1 MNNFK
6 KLGLTALA
14 GSLAAVSA
22 NAGEMA
28 VSGAAMMSYTSQDT
42 SEVTGNPFGLK
53 TNLAFSGSGELDNG
67 WNVSYY
73 MASQDQ
79 FAGQSSASL
88 SVDMGDSGTM
98 LFDQGTGSGLWGI
111 RDKLPRAGE
120 ESWDSLDTSSD
131 GFVGFGTKGKLVY
144 SNAFADVNYSV
155 SYMNQGAVSN
165 SDGSASSGGDGS
177 SWDVSGSHSP
187 MDGLNLYAG
196 YGQRKETTET
206 NNNDHDVDTT
216 VAATYAYG
224 MVTVGAQLS
233 SMQEGDFN
241 GTHKKMQGFGVA
253 VNVNDNLSISW
264 NERETQFD
272 KASAVDVDAKTEG
285 LGLAYTMGSMKFT
298 AQMNEG
304 SNLGGVAGASDEDT
318 ELTVSFAF

>member
-6 KLGLTALA
+6 KIGLTALA

-53 TNLAFSGSGELDNG
+53 TNLAFTGSGEMDNG
-67 WNVSYY
+67 FNVTYY
-73 MASQDQ
+73 MNSSDQ
-79 FAGQSSASL
+79 FAGQTSASL
-88 SVDMGDSGTM
+88 SLDMGDMGTM
-98 LFDQGTGSGLWGI
+98 LFDQGTGSGLWAI
-111 RDKLPRAGE
+111 RDKLPKVGE
-120 ESWDSLDTSSD
+120 ESYDSLDTTSD

-144 SNAFADVNYSV
+144 SNAISDINYSV

-165 SDGSASSGGDGS
+165 SDGSASSGGEGS

-187 MDGLNLYAG
+187 MDGLNVYAG
-196 YGQRKETTET
+196 YGQRKETVTAA
-206 NNNDHDVDTT
+206 NDHDTHST
-216 VAATYAYG
+216 VAATYAIG
-224 MVTVGAQLS
+224 MVTVGAQLANAD
-233 SMQEGDFN
+233 EGDAN
-241 GTHKKMQGFGVA
+241 GTLQKMQGYGIA
-253 VNVNDNLSISW
+253 ININDNLSVSW
-264 NERETQFD
+264 NERETTYD
-272 KASAVDVDAKTEG
+272 NELTTDVDAKTEG
-285 LGLAYTMGSMKFT
+285 IGLAYTMGSMKFT

-304 SNLGGVAGASDEDT
+304 SNLGGVAGANDEDT